1 MITELPLLDAPFEPL
16 QLARLE
22 AYAVRVPVRNPIK
35 VAFGTFRDRPM
46 VLVRVMDVHGH

>member
-1 MITELPLLDAPFEPL
+1 MSTI

-22 AYAVRVPVRNPIK
+22 AYAFRVPISNPIK

-46 VLVRVMDVHGH
+46 VRKRAAISDD